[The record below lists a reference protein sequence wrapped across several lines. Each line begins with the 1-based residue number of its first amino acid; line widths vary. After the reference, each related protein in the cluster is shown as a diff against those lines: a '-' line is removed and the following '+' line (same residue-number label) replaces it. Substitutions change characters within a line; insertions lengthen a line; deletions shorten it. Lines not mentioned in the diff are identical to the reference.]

1 MTALARAMP
10 RKPLIGSPKP
20 RIAPPMPLHHRLPE
34 LEACAAD
41 LGITFMEWQRVAGKY
56 MTAVQKD
63 KTSWLYRRFAAI
75 VARQNGKT
83 EIIKPRTLLGF
94 KLGRKMLHLAQD
106 RARPRKSTFV
116 PLVEFF
122 AKERNREA
130 YDVRKIR
137 EANGQ
142 EEIICWNGASYS
154 ITAPTSGGA
163 RGDAVDDIFVDEVR
177 EFEDF
182 TVDGIIRPTIT
193 ARPNAQIAY
202 FSNAGHAGS
211 VILNDLRLRL
221 DSPSLA
227 YLEWSA
233 SPERDRS
240 DETGWAEANP
250 ALGTTIDIETLRD
263 FYETMEPAI
272 FETEH
277 LCRWV
282 TTTRPTIVTDGKWEA
297 CRATSLDSPLRAVLG
312 IKVDPHGRRASA
324 IAAWQMTDGYIG
336 VRTVADVTG
345 EPIDVKRFAEALQVE
360 QRALRA
366 FSVVYDPW
374 TDGEAA
380 KYFKSAKAVN
390 GREYANA
397 STTFSRL
404 VQTERIRWE
413 GDDVIGPDLPW
424 TIQKPNGDK
433 SFMAVPAQEDH
444 PVTAVEAA
452 IRAVGAVAGPGPT
465 LARIN

>member
-1 MTALARAMP
+1 MALAR
-10 RKPLIGSPKP
+10 RKPQKELTGTPYP
-20 RIAPPMPLHHRLPE
+20 RIAPPVPLHHLLPE
-34 LEACAAD
+34 LEACGAD
-41 LGITFMEWQRVAGKY
+41 LGITFMEWQRTAGKY
-56 MTAVQKD
+56 MTAVKPD
-63 KTSWLYRRFAAI
+63 KVTWLFRRYATI

-83 EIIKPRTLLGF
+83 ELIKPRVLLGL
-94 KLGRKMLHLAQD
+94 KKGRKMLHVAQD
-106 RARPRKSTFV
+106 RSRPRKSTFV

-122 AKERNREA
+122 AKQRNRDA
-130 YDVRKIR
+130 YDIRKIR

-142 EEIICWNGASYS
+142 EEIIGFNKASYTIS
-154 ITAPTSGGA
+154 APTSGGA
-163 RGDAVDDIFVDEVR
+163 RGDSFDDIFVDEVR

-193 ARPNAQIAY
+193 ARKNAQVGY

-211 VILNDLRLRL
+211 VVLNDLRAHL
-221 DSPSLA
+221 DTPSLA

-233 SPERDRS
+233 APDLDRMDER
-240 DETGWAEANP
+240 GWAQANP
-250 ALGTTIDIETLRD
+250 ALGTTIDIDTLRD
-263 FYETMEPAI
+263 FAATMDAAQ

-282 TTTRPTIVTDGKWEA
+282 TSIRPTLVGDGKWEKCRSTSLEA
-297 CRATSLDSPLRAVLG
+297 PVRATLG
-312 IKVDPHGRRASA
+312 IKVDAHGRRASA
-324 IAAWQMTDGYIG
+324 IAAWQMADGFYGLRVI
-336 VRTVADVTG
+336 ADVAG
-345 EPIDVKRFAEALQVE
+345 DPIDVKRFAEALQVE

-366 FSVVYDPW
+366 YSVVYDPW

-390 GREYANA
+390 GRDYANS
-397 STTFSRL
+397 STTFARL
-404 VQTERIRWE
+404 VQTEKIRWD

-433 SFMAVPAQEDH
+433 SFMAVPAQDDH

-452 IRAVGAVAGPGPT
+452 VRAIGAVAGPGPQ
-465 LARIN
+465 LARIY

>member
-1 MTALARAMP
+1 
-10 RKPLIGSPKP
+10 
-20 RIAPPMPLHHRLPE
+20 MPLHHRLTE
-34 LEACAAD
+34 LEQCAAD
-41 LGITFMEWQRVAGKY
+41 LGITFMDWQRIAGKY

-94 KLGRKMLHLAQD
+94 QLGRKMLHLAQD

-122 AKERNREA
+122 AKAANRDA
-130 YDVRKIR
+130 YGIRKIR

-182 TVDGIIRPTIT
+182 VVDGIIRPTIT
-193 ARPNAQIAY
+193 ARPNAQISY

-211 VILNDLRLRL
+211 VILNDLRTRQ
-221 DSPSLA
+221 DSPNLA

-233 SPERDRS
+233 APDRDRM
-240 DETGWAEANP
+240 DEIGWAQANP

-263 FYETMEPAI
+263 FAETMEPAI

-282 TTTRPTIVTDGKWEA
+282 TTTRPTLVGDGKWEA
-297 CRATSLDSPLRAVLG
+297 LRASLGTPTRTVIG
-312 IKVDPHGRRASA
+312 IKIDAHGRRASA
-324 IAAWQMTDGYIG
+324 VAAWQLPDGFVG
-336 VRTVADVTG
+336 VRPVLDVTG
-345 EPIDVKRFAEALQVE
+345 DPIDVRKFAEVTKGE
-360 QRALRA
+360 QASYRA
-366 FSVVYDPW
+366 FLVTYDPW

-380 KYFKSAKAVN
+380 KHFQKVKSVN
-390 GREYANA
+390 GREYANS
-397 STTFSRL
+397 STTFARL
-404 VQTERIRWE
+404 VETKKIQWD

-424 TIQKPNGDK
+424 TIQKPTGER
-433 SFMAVPAQEDH
+433 SFMAIPAQEDH

-452 IRAVGAVAGPGPT
+452 IRAVGEIVGPATQP
-465 LARIN
+465 ARIY

>member
-1 MTALARAMP
+1 MTALAHAKQ
-10 RKPLIGSPKP
+10 RKSLTGVPYP
-20 RIAPPMPLHHRLPE
+20 RIAPPVPLHHRLPE

-41 LGITFMEWQRVAGKY
+41 LGITFMEWQRIAGKY
-56 MTAVQKD
+56 LTAVQKD
-63 KTSWLYRRFAAI
+63 KTTWLYRRFAAI

-116 PLVEFF
+116 PLVEYF

-182 TVDGIIRPTIT
+182 VVDGIIRPTIT
-193 ARPNAQIAY
+193 ARPNAQIDY

-211 VILNDLRLRL
+211 VILNDLRTRMG
-221 DSPSLA
+221 SPNLA

-233 SPERDRS
+233 APERERS
-240 DETGWAEANP
+240 DEAGWAEANP

-282 TTTRPTIVTDGKWEA
+282 TTTRPTIVGDGKWEKLRA
-297 CRATSLDSPLRAVLG
+297 NLDAPMRATIG
-312 IKVDPHGRRASA
+312 IKVDAHGRRASA
-324 IAAWQMTDGYIG
+324 VAAWQMPDGFYG
-336 VRTVADVTG
+336 VRSVLDVTG
-345 EPIDVKRFAEALQVE
+345 DPVNVKRFAEAVQVE

-380 KYFKSAKAVN
+380 KYFKSPKAVN
-390 GREYANA
+390 GRDYAN
-397 STTFSRL
+397 SSGTFSRL
-404 VQTERIRWE
+404 VQTEKIQWD

-424 TIQKPNGDK
+424 TIQKPNGEK
-433 SFMAVPAQEDH
+433 SFMAVPAQDDH

-452 IRAVGAVAGPGPT
+452 IRAVGAVAGPAPQ

>member
-1 MTALARAMP
+1 MTAVARAIS
-10 RKPLIGSPKP
+10 RKALTGIPTP
-20 RIAPPMPLHHRLPE
+20 RIAPPRPAKTLLAE

-41 LGITFMEWQRVAGKY
+41 LGITFMEWQRVAGRY
-56 MTAVQKD
+56 LTAVGPED
-63 KTSWLYRRFAAI
+63 KWLYRRFAAI

-83 EIIKPRTLLGF
+83 EIIKPRVLLGF
-94 KLGRKMLHLAQD
+94 KRGRKMLHIAQD

-122 AKERNREA
+122 AKQRNMEA
-130 YDVRKIR
+130 YDIRKIR

-142 EEIICWNGASYS
+142 EEIICFNGASYS
-154 ITAPTSGGA
+154 IAAPTSGGA
-163 RGDAVDDIFVDEVR
+163 RGDAVDDIFADEVR

-193 ARPNAQIAY
+193 ARPNPQVAY

-211 VILNDLRLRL
+211 VILNDLRARQG
-221 DSPSLA
+221 DRNLA

-233 SPERDRS
+233 APERDRM
-240 DETGWAEANP
+240 DEAGWAEANP

-263 FYETMEPAI
+263 FAETMDPAI

-282 TTTRPTIVTDGKWEA
+282 TTTRPVIAADGKWA
-297 CRATSLDSPLRAVLG
+297 NCRGTNLDSPLRAVLG
-312 IKVDPHGRRASA
+312 IKIDPQGRRASA
-324 IAAWQMTDGYIG
+324 IAAWQMLDGLYG
-336 VRTVADVTG
+336 VRPIADVTG
-345 EPIDVKRFAEALQVE
+345 DPVDVKRFAEAVRAE
-360 QRALRA
+360 MPALRA
-366 FSVVYDPW
+366 GTVYYDPW

-380 KYFKSAKAVN
+380 RYFKSAKPVN
-390 GREYANA
+390 GRDYANSSGTFAKLVA
-397 STTFSRL
+397 S
-404 VQTERIRWE
+404 EKIRWD

-424 TIQKPNGDK
+424 TVQKPNGDK

-452 IRAVGAVAGPGPT
+452 IRAIGAVAGPGPQ